1 MTKALRRLPEII
13 LLIMPLMVFSQTRI
27 FVYDGITG
35 IYGTQVQNDTV
46 HISAL
51 MPKSPA
57 QKAGLQYRDQF
68 IMINDSCVAGK
79 GLKTR
84 DIKQLLYGSSRES
97 IDLKIKRKGE
107 DSLLI
112 FHFQRDP
119 YLYQISSFEFEYL
132 VDSLEQWDIHEVMS
146 DSLDGNFANP
156 LKAKYQVYSVEKGSP
171 AAKNGIIAG
180 DQVVSLAEE
189 MDKDYYYHI
198 GSDVLNT
205 MTIDTS
211 FSILREDSILHF
223 ALEPSVENFEGIR
236 SLFDQDFDHPCVW
249 LKIKT
254 ENRLSENRTYVIN
267 LPWMQG
273 KDSVNLFML
282 NPSGSV
288 LEKRSGLT
296 IPVHKRDFI
305 YKDWH
310 AIMLPLAKGQE
321 QTFYIR
327 WKAEEHVGGPYMT
340 LIAHDTLV
348 GHDRVERMVLSAFL
362 GMMVIISFFFLILY
376 FAIRGKQYIYFS
388 LYILSLG
395 LFLFV
400 SEGYLGE
407 YYWKNNGFLWEII
420 SHYQPYL
427 ISLASIFFLLLGITY
442 LDLKKSFI
450 WLYRSVLILIG
461 LIGIRM
467 LTILLEGIFHFE
479 IQGHLE
485 NIIVITWAV
494 SVAIL
499 PLFILTLPAVMRI
512 REGYRPA
519 WYFLIANAVL
529 IPFAII
535 TIKTS
540 EFSFSIFTLYKSVL
554 GRILHVSGVYVAA
567 VFQMLIFSIG
577 LAQKMR
583 LDEKEKKL
591 AQQRIIDQM
600 KENEKLK
607 DKVNRELEQ
616 KVQERTREIKE
627 QKEEIESQRDEIEAQ
642 RDLVFDQK
650 KEITDS
656 INYAQ
661 RIQAAVLP
669 HKAYMDDIMS
679 EYFVLYKPRDIISGD
694 FYWIKEVKKS
704 LIVVAA
710 DCTGH
715 GVPGAVMSMLGIA
728 LLNEQL
734 GKSRID
740 RPGEILGQLRSKVKE
755 MLVQQGNIRDQK
767 DGMDMAIAI
776 FDKEKKELQF
786 AGANNPLYLIRHKD
800 ELSGNEPGLAAS
812 LENKDSL
819 LFELKGDKQPIGV
832 YWEERDFTNQILQ
845 LQQDDTIYIFT
856 DGFVDQ
862 YGGKMRKK
870 FKTTRFKELL
880 LSIQAESMEKQ
891 KQEIENTFESWR
903 GNVEQIDDV
912 CVIGVRI

>member
-1 MTKALRRLPEII
+1 MTLTLRKLPGII
-13 LLIMPLMVFSQTRI
+13 LLLAPLMVFSQPKMI
-27 FVYDGITG
+27 VYDGITG
-35 IYGTQVQNDTV
+35 IYGTLVQNDTV
-46 HISAL
+46 HITSL
-51 MPKSPA
+51 LPKSPA

-68 IMINDSCVAGK
+68 IMINDSSVAGK

-84 DIKQLLYGSSRES
+84 DIKNLLYGSSQEP

-107 DSLLI
+107 DSLLT
-112 FHFQRDP
+112 FTFRRDP
-119 YLYQISSFEFEYL
+119 YLYQISSYEFEYL
-132 VDSLEQWDIHEVMS
+132 VDSLEQWNIQEVMS
-146 DSLDGNFANP
+146 DALDSLFAKP
-156 LKAKYQVYSVEKGSP
+156 LKAKYQVYSVEEGSP
-171 AAKNGIIAG
+171 AAEIGILAG
-180 DQVVSLAEE
+180 DQVISLADE
-189 MDKDYYYHI
+189 MDKEYYHHI
-198 GSDVLNT
+198 SSGTLSTATV
-205 MTIDTS
+205 DTS
-211 FSILREDSILHF
+211 FTILREDSILHF
-223 ALEPSVENFEGIR
+223 ALEPNPEKFEGIR
-236 SLFDQDFDHPCVW
+236 SQFEKDFETSCVW
-249 LKIKT
+249 LKVKT
-254 ENRLSENRTYVIN
+254 ENRISENRTFVIN
-267 LPWMQG
+267 FPEMQG
-273 KDSVNLFML
+273 KDSVNLFMS
-282 NPSGSV
+282 NQSGKV
-288 LEKRSGLT
+288 LEKRSGIT
-296 IPVHKRDFI
+296 IPAQNRDFI

-310 AIMLPLAKGQE
+310 AVMLPLVKGEGQI
-321 QTFYIR
+321 FYIR
-327 WKAEEHVGGPYMT
+327 WKAEEHVDAPYMNI
-340 LIAHDTLV
+340 IAHDTIV
-348 GHDRVERMVLSAFL
+348 GHNRVERMVLSGFF
-362 GMMVIISFFFLILY
+362 GMMFIISCFFLILY
-376 FAIRGKQYIYFS
+376 FAIRGRQYIYFS

-407 YYWKNNGFLWEII
+407 YFWRKDSFLVGTI

-427 ISLASIFFLLLGITY
+427 ISLAAIFFLLLGITY

-450 WLYRSVLILIG
+450 WWYRSALIAIG

-467 LTILLEGIFHFE
+467 VTILLESIFRFE
-479 IQGHLE
+479 IQGLLE
-485 NIIVITWAV
+485 NIIVIAWAV
-494 SVAIL
+494 SVSII
-499 PLFILTLPAVMRI
+499 PLFILILPAVMRI

-529 IPFAII
+529 IPFAYI
-535 TIKTS
+535 TLISS
-540 EFSFSIFTLYKSVL
+540 EFSFTMLTLYESVL
-554 GRILHVSGVYVAA
+554 GRILHVSGVYIAA

-577 LAQKMR
+577 LARKMN

-591 AQQRIIDQM
+591 DQQRIIDQM

-616 KVQERTREIKE
+616 KVQERTREINE

-669 HKAYMDDIMS
+669 HKEYMDDIMS

-776 FDKEKKELQF
+776 FNKEKKELQF

-800 ELSGNEPGLAAS
+800 RLSGNEPALVAS
-812 LENKDSL
+812 LEVKDSR

-832 YWEERDFTNQILQ
+832 HWEERDFTNQILQ

-856 DGFVDQ
+856 DGYVDQ
-862 YGGKMRKK
+862 YGGEMRKK
-870 FKTTRFKELL
+870 FKKARFKELL
-880 LSIQAESMEKQ
+880 LSVQAESMEKQ

-912 CVIGVRI
+912 CVIGVRV